1 MTAIDRKEKNKMSF
15 GIPFEPGRHKSG
27 GRVKG
32 ARNKLSM
39 AFVEALAKEFE
50 EHGAEA
56 IRICRVERPTEFI
69 KIIASI
75 MPKEFEITDNRLAA
89 ITDEELDVFIE
100 YARRQLVG
108 GAALAIIDGREDQT
122 INREPS

>member
-1 MTAIDRKEKNKMSF
+1 MPFT
-15 GIPFEPGRHKSG
+15 PFELGRPKTG

-50 EHGAEA
+50 EHGEEA

-75 MPKEFEITDNRLAA
+75 MPKEFEITDNRLAD
-89 ITDEELDVFIE
+89 INDGELDALIE
-100 YARRQLVG
+100 YARRRLAG
-108 GAALAIIDGREDQT
+108 GAALAIVDSREDKA

>member
-1 MTAIDRKEKNKMSF
+1 
-15 GIPFEPGRHKSG
+15 
-27 GRVKG
+27 
-32 ARNKLSM
+32 M
-39 AFVEALAKEFE
+39 AFVEVLAAEFS

-56 IRICRVERPTEFI
+56 IRVCRVERPHEFV

-108 GAALAIIDGREDQT
+108 GAAFAIVDGREEQA

>member
-1 MTAIDRKEKNKMSF
+1 MTF
-15 GIPFEPGRHKSG
+15 GQPFQKGQG

-32 ARNKLSM
+32 ARNRLSM

-100 YARRQLVG
+100 YARRQLFG
-108 GAALAIIDGREDQT
+108 GAAAC
-122 INREPS
+122 NH

>member
-1 MTAIDRKEKNKMSF
+1 MTTF
-15 GIPFEPGRHKSG
+15 GTPFQPGHKSG

-39 AFVEALAKEFE
+39 AFVEALAAEFA

-56 IRICRVERPTEFI
+56 IRICRIERPAEFI

-108 GAALAIIDGREDQT
+108 GTAFAIVDGREKQE
-122 INREPS
+122 IG